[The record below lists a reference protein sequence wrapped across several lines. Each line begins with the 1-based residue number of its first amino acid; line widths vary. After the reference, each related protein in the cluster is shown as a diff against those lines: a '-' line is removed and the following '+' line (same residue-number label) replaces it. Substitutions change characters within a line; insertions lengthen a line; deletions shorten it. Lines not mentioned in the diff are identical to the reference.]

1 MPTEFAAGV
10 ELVRTSYCSVVSFLF
25 DIFMV
30 MKGGVVGVCV
40 VVVVGGG
47 VRLLSRI
54 QAGTRTRTHA
64 H

>member
-47 VRLLSRI
+47 E
-54 QAGTRTRTHA
+54 
-64 H
+64 